1 MANYPGGAGLP
12 EHGGNAIEVVN
23 LTKKFGSLVAVNNVS
38 FTVPRGE
45 IFGYLGLNGAGK
57 TTTIRVLAGMMRAQ
71 YERITIAGCDL
82 ATQRMQV
89 KAVIGVVPDEPGF
102 YEMLSGRIFLRY
114 IGAMYGLY
122 GKDLAAR
129 VDEVVAQMGL
139 EKEADRAI
147 LTYSKGMRQRT
158 AIGAAIIH
166 QPQVLLMDEP
176 FTGID
181 AYQTHS
187 IKGLLREF
195 AAQGGTV
202 LMCSHQMEMVEGLCT
217 SFAIIQEGR
226 ILGVQTMAE
235 FNAQHPG
242 VSLEEYLA
250 GFGA

>member
-1 MANYPGGAGLP
+1 VP
-12 EHGGNAIEVVN
+12 ESAGNAIEVVN
-23 LTKKFGSLVAVNNVS
+23 LTKKFGNLIAVNNVS

-45 IFGYLGLNGAGK
+45 IFGFLGLNGAGK

-71 YERITIAGCDL
+71 YERISIGGFDL
-82 ATQRMQV
+82 ATQRMDV

-102 YEMLSGRIFLRY
+102 YEMLSARIFLRY

-122 GKDLAAR
+122 GKDLTAR
-129 VDEVVAQMGL
+129 VDEVVEQMGL
-139 EKEADRAI
+139 GKEADRAI

-187 IKGLLREF
+187 IKGMLRDF

-202 LMCSHQMEMVEGLCT
+202 LLSSHQMEMVEGLCT
-217 SFAIIQEGR
+217 SFAIINEGR
-226 ILGVQTMAE
+226 LLNVQTMAD